1 MRKGL
6 VTVIVLL
13 VVLGGAAVVADRVGL
28 RVAQNE
34 IAKNVAAQYGMD
46 HDPKVTI
53 KGFPFITQALEGR
66 YDEIDVDMGEVTQE
80 GVRLTGAAVTLKDVT
95 APLSDAMHGDATRM
109 VAGTATSTATVAYKD
124 VDKEAPRGMKVSA
137 DGPALR
143 VRGPVTVL
151 GLTRTVTAT
160 VTVQPAGRSVRV
172 VPQSVT
178 TGGTRVPLALVR
190 QAFTF
195 TMPVH
200 GLPLGTRLSAV
211 DVLPGGLRV
220 SATAQDVKLSSLNT
234 R

>member
-6 VTVIVLL
+6 VTVIVLF
-13 VVLGGAAVVADRVGL
+13 VVLGGAAIAADRVGL
-28 RVAQNE
+28 RMAQNE
-34 IAKNVAAQYGMD
+34 IAKNVAAQYDLD

-53 KGFPFITQALEGR
+53 EGFPFITQALEGR
-66 YDEIDVDMGEVTQE
+66 YDAIDVDMGQVTQE
-80 GVRLTGAAVTLKDVT
+80 GVRLSDATVTLKDVT
-95 APLSDAMHGDATRM
+95 APLPDAMHGDATKI

-137 DGPALR
+137 DGSALR

-160 VTVQPAGRSVRV
+160 VTVRPAGRSVRV
-172 VPQSVT
+172 VPRSVV
-178 TGGTRVPLALVR
+178 TGGTRVPLDLVR

-195 TMPVH
+195 TVPVP
-200 GLPLGTRLSAV
+200 GLPLGTHVSAV

-220 SATAQDVKLSSLNT
+220 SATAQDVKLSSLNA